1 MMGETDATAINATSI
16 SATAINGTSVNWAS
30 MKGAAATDLPLR
42 AAAVTPAVMQPGW
55 LASALRPRGG
65 LVVVVNPNARAVG
78 TRVIRQLQELT
89 ANDALLISESPEQT
103 PLIARQI
110 VRGGYDTVLCGGGDG
125 TFTRLV
131 TEVLALRPARR
142 PAFGLLRLGTG
153 NALAT
158 ALGAARPSARG
169 LAADLRCARDRSRR
183 VTLPLLQ
190 VEGQLAPFAGVG
202 LDALILE
209 DYVSFKRSIEDTPL
223 QRIGSGPLGY
233 GLAIAGRSLW
243 RYLQTPLPS
252 VVIRNTGLA
261 AYRIDRE
268 GNLVGAPLG
277 RGEELYRGPVSLAA
291 ASTIP
296 FYGFGLRLFPQADQ
310 LRDRFQLRIG
320 HVGAA
325 TLLANVPAIFRGS
338 FADERIL
345 DFACTSVAVECEDPT
360 ALQIGGDLVGRRERV
375 QIGLRQVEAVVGSRG
390 DEGGSW
396 GAESEVLRAGVAAS
410 WSRSAATA

>member
-1 MMGETDATAINATSI
+1 MHESQLALVADPQQRSPRFT
-16 SATAINGTSVNWAS
+16 
-30 MKGAAATDLPLR
+30 AAT
-42 AAAVTPAVMQPGW
+42 MGSSW
-55 LASALRPRGG
+55 LASAVRPRGG
-65 LVVVVNPNARAVG
+65 LVVVLNPNARAVG
-78 TRVIRQLQELT
+78 ARVIRQLRELT
-89 ANDALLISESPEQT
+89 SADALLISESPEHAG
-103 PLIARQI
+103 LIARQI
-110 VRGGYDTVLCGGGDG
+110 VQGGYETVLCGGGDG

-131 TEVLALRPARR
+131 SEVLALRPLRR

-153 NALAT
+153 NALANV
-158 ALGAARPSARG
+158 LGAARPTARG
-169 LAADLRCARDRSRR
+169 FAADLRSARDRSRR

-223 QRIGSGPLGY
+223 QRLGTGPLGY
-233 GLAIAGRSLW
+233 GLAIASRSLW
-243 RYLQTPLPS
+243 RYLQAPLPT
-252 VVIRNTGLA
+252 VVIRNEGVA

-268 GNLVGAPLG
+268 GNLVGPPVG

-338 FADERIL
+338 FADERVL
-345 DFACTSVAVECEDPT
+345 DFACTAVSIDCDGPT
-360 ALQIGGDLVGRRERV
+360 ALQVGGDLVGRREQV
-375 QIGLRQVEAVVGSRG
+375 KIGLRQIDAVLGSRAE
-390 DEGGSW
+390 D
-396 GAESEVLRAGVAAS
+396 GAGMADAGLLRAEGVAA
-410 WSRSAATA
+410 WGGRAATA

>member
-1 MMGETDATAINATSI
+1 M
-16 SATAINGTSVNWAS
+16 
-30 MKGAAATDLPLR
+30 
-42 AAAVTPAVMQPGW
+42 
-55 LASALRPRGG
+55 RPRGG

-78 TRVIRQLQELT
+78 ARVIRQLQQLIGS
-89 ANDALLISESPEQT
+89 DALLISESPDQV
-103 PLIARQI
+103 PLIARRI
-110 VRGGYDTVLCGGGDG
+110 VQSGYDTVLCGGGDG

-131 TEVLALRPARR
+131 SEVLALRPARR

-158 ALGAARPSARG
+158 VLGAARPTARG

-223 QRIGSGPLGY
+223 ERLGSGPLGY

-243 RYLQTPLPS
+243 RYLQTPLPT
-252 VVIRNTGLA
+252 VVIRNEGVA
-261 AYRIDRE
+261 AYRLDRD
-268 GNLVGAPLG
+268 GNLVGPPVG
-277 RGEELYRGPVSLAA
+277 RGEEIYRGPVSLAA

-296 FYGFGLRLFPQADQ
+296 YYGFGLRLFPQANQ

-338 FADERIL
+338 FADDRVL
-345 DFACTSVAVECEDPT
+345 DFACSAVSVASDDPT
-360 ALQIGGDLVGRRERV
+360 ALQIGGDLVGRREHV
-375 QIGLRQVEAVVGSRG
+375 SIGLRQIEAVVGSRG
-390 DEGGSW
+390 DEGSGWTEPELMRIGAAAPW
-396 GAESEVLRAGVAAS
+396 GGR
-410 WSRSAATA
+410 AATA